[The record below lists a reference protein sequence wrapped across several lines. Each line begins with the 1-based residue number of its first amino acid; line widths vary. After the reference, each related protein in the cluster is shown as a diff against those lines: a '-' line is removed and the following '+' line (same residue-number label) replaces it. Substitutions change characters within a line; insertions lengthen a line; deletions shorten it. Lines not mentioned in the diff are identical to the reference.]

1 MSDTRFKWSQDFPR
15 ITVGA
20 FIRNSRGEILLTK
33 SPKWE
38 DYWIVCG
45 GHIDLGETF
54 EEALVRE
61 TKEEVGL
68 DVKFL
73 RIIKVTNFINNA
85 HFHKKYH
92 FVGLQCECQ
101 LLDDNQTPQIDNL
114 EITQAQW
121 FSLEEAAK
129 LSHVLP
135 ETEDTIKQL
144 LEEQHAQTKKD

>member
-1 MSDTRFKWSQDFPR
+1 MADSQFKWNQDFPR
-15 ITVGA
+15 VTVGA
-20 FIRNSRGEILLTK
+20 FIRNSQGQILLTK
-33 SPKWE
+33 SPKWG
-38 DYWIVCG
+38 DNWIVCG

-73 RIIKVTNFINNA
+73 RIIKVTNFINNP

-101 LLDDNQTPQIDNL
+101 LLDDNQAPQLDDR
-114 EITQAQW
+114 EITLAKW
-121 FSLEEAAK
+121 FSLDQAAQ
-129 LSHVLP
+129 LTNVLK
-135 ETEDTIKQL
+135 ETKEIINYL
-144 LEEQHAQTKKD
+144 LEEKHAQTK